1 MPCGAGCII
10 AKFSSPGAPER
21 GRAEVLDM
29 LLSED
34 VGVSTEC
41 RDPRNG
47 MTALM
52 AAARFGH
59 AACIA
64 GLVDRCADVGA
75 RSEYGCG
82 AMGGGS
88 TAAMMAAENGHAGAL
103 NALRAAGADVNLTRE
118 VDGKTAMQLH
128 REKVTAEMKKLS
140 NMGYVQ
146 GSSIGNYA
154 TEI

>member
-1 MPCGAGCII
+1 
-10 AKFSSPGAPER
+10 
-21 GRAEVLDM
+21 
-29 LLSED
+29 
-34 VGVSTEC
+34 
-41 RDPRNG
+41 

-52 AAARFGH
+52 AGGVRPRGVHRGAGGQGRGRRRESDFGS
-59 AACIA
+59 
-64 GLVDRCADVGA
+64 GA
-75 RSEYGCG
+75 K
-82 AMGGGS
+82 GGS

-118 VDGKTAMQLH
+118 VDGKTAMSLH

-146 GSSIGNYA
+146 GSAIGNYA